1 VVNEAKEFKDYDLEE
16 AEMVVLFSL
25 NALIDIGM
33 FRKKISKFAYLL
45 RTFYSSGKLH
55 NWNVGFEAYHHGAA
69 V

>member
-33 FRKKISKFAYLL
+33 FRKKSTFAKNFL
-45 RTFYSSGKLH
+45 
-55 NWNVGFEAYHHGAA
+55 
-69 V
+69 

>member
-33 FRKKISKFAYLL
+33 FRKKISKFAIY
-45 RTFYSSGKLH
+45 
-55 NWNVGFEAYHHGAA
+55 
-69 V
+69 